1 MSPDVRLIFF
11 RRLAIFGVIL
21 AFIVVVLGAYVRLN
35 AAGLGCPD
43 WPGCYG
49 HLSAGAA
56 GQNLENI
63 SQAFPDRPFEYAKAV
78 KEMVHRYFASTLGFL
93 CVVLAV
99 MAIVNRKQ
107 PEQPV
112 VLPIVL
118 LCLVIVQ
125 GLLGMWTR
133 SE

>member
-1 MSPDVRLIFF
+1 MTSFGGQSSTLLWI
-11 RRLAIFGVIL
+11 RRLAL
-21 AFIVVVLGAYVRLN
+21 AGLVLCFIVVVLGAYVRLN

-49 HLSAGAA
+49 HLSASAA
-56 GQNLENI
+56 EQNLQNI

-78 KEMVHRYFASTLGFL
+78 KEMVHRYFASSLGLL

-99 MAIVNRKQ
+99 MAIVNRKY

-112 VLPIVL
+112 A
-118 LCLVIVQ
+118 
-125 GLLGMWTR
+125 
-133 SE
+133 